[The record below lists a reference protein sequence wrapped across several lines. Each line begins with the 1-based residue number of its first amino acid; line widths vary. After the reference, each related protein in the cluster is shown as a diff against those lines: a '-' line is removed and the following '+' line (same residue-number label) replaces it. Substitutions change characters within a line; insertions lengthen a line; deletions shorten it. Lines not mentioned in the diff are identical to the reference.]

1 MLATTLIVHLALI
14 LHFFVL
20 FGRILKSVFLF
31 GPLQVVL
38 AIMSNLGTVIPALA
52 TKFAF
57 FLFHLS
63 FFEPVMLLF
72 SSALQ
77 HLLSK
82 SLTPCSSHNFPL
94 HLHTCFLMYTDDKI
108 LPNKYVLKWFLIL
121 VTHSSNFFCSLYIM
135 ADNWIGN
142 LWQPMPFVG
151 EKNAYAWDILY
162 YSSPLFAP
170 NGGYHV

>member
-1 MLATTLIVHLALI
+1 M
-14 LHFFVL
+14 
-20 FGRILKSVFLF
+20 FLF

-38 AIMSNLGTVIPALA
+38 AIMSNLGTVIP
-52 TKFAF
+52 TNHKIFIF
-57 FLFHLS
+57 FSFIYFF

-82 SLTPCSSHNFPL
+82 SLTSCSSHNFPL

-135 ADNWIGN
+135 DDNRIGN

-151 EKNAYAWDILY
+151 ERNAYAWDILY

-170 NGGYHV
+170 KGGYHV

>member
-1 MLATTLIVHLALI
+1 MLATALIVHLALI

-20 FGRILKSVFLF
+20 FGSILKSVFLF
-31 GPLQVVL
+31 GPLQVIL
-38 AIMSNLGTVIPALA
+38 AIMSNLGTVIP
-52 TKFAF
+52 TSHKICIFP
-57 FLFHLS
+57 LS
-63 FFEPVMLLF
+63 FIFFWTSDAVVFF
-72 SSALQ
+72 SSSTFA
-77 HLLSK
+77 LSK
-82 SLTPCSSHNFPL
+82 FPTSCSSHNFPL
-94 HLHTCFLMYTDDKI
+94 HLHNCFLMYTDDKI

-135 ADNWIGN
+135 GDNRIGN

>member
-1 MLATTLIVHLALI
+1 MLATTLI

-20 FGRILKSVFLF
+20 FESLLKSVFLF
-31 GPLQVVL
+31 GPLQVIL
-38 AIMSNLGTVIPALA
+38 AIMNNSGTVIP
-52 TKFAF
+52 TNHKICI

-82 SLTPCSSHNFPL
+82 SPTSCSSHNFPL
-94 HLHTCFLMYTDDKI
+94 HLHNCFLMYTDDKI

-135 ADNWIGN
+135 DDNRIGN
-142 LWQPMPFVG
+142 LWQPMPFLG
-151 EKNAYAWDILY
+151 EKNAY
-162 YSSPLFAP
+162 
-170 NGGYHV
+170 V